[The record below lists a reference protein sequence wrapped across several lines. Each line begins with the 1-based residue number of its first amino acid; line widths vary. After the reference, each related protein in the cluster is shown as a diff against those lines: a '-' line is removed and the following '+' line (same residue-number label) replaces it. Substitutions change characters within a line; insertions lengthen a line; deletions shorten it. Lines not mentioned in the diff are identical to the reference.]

1 MPAWV
6 RIKPDDY
13 PFIIEYL
20 LVNNPVA
27 ELRRETDIGGA
38 GETRSLFQALS
49 VTVDQ
54 HLIPLFI

>member
-13 PFIIEYL
+13 PFIIEDL
-20 LVNNPVA
+20 LVNDPVA
-27 ELRRETDIGGA
+27 ELRREPGVGGP
-38 GETRSLFQALS
+38 GETRSLFQALG

-54 HLIPLFI
+54 HMIPLFI